1 MYTSCKANVLCTAG
15 GFNDV
20 KTNVKSENQK
30 AAHSNQ
36 ASKILLLFFSALF
49 GPSSGPRAE

>member
-1 MYTSCKANVLCTAG
+1 MLYTAG

-20 KTNVKSENQK
+20 KTHVKSENHK

-36 ASKILLLFFSALF
+36 VSKILLLFFCALC
-49 GPSSGPRAE
+49 GPSSGPSAE

>member
-1 MYTSCKANVLCTAG
+1 MLCTAG

-20 KTNVKSENQK
+20 KTHVKSENHK

-36 ASKILLLFFSALF
+36 ASKILLLCFSALC
-49 GPSSGPRAE
+49 GPSSGPRVE